1 VSERKIWKEGKIKQL
16 FLKMENHGI
25 DKLSEAVK
33 QMNLNSGLQNDQ
45 NILTFEEVQARLAD
59 IEKRASE
66 VHQRVID
73 DHNALLEFQNKN
85 MRTSAGKKQ
94 SEYVQN
100 SVVVQSVEMGASAV
114 ATGSSVR
121 DFDKGIEQPLLAE
134 SNLEV
139 GDHHD
144 IVTDVLP
151 KPEVGSAGN
160 PERNVCDNDT
170 VTSGDDMF
178 LEKIVSPCS
187 LDNVSAEDDEGE
199 EWVIFYSC
207 EEEYNQV
214 LEDTGSAC
222 NCLEESMLSEDIDVC
237 SRARNFEARVRP
249 TDLSLSCTQ
258 VEMSSTVAVHESLGL
273 ECVDCREIIFDPGG
287 GNAPARKSVET
298 LLRES
303 SCLGGNFLGVYAF
316 GIDRREFNP
325 VRKIFD
331 PGGRELFSTWCYV

>member
-1 VSERKIWKEGKIKQL
+1 M
-16 FLKMENHGI
+16 MENHGI
-25 DKLSEAVK
+25 DELSETVK

-45 NILTFEEVQARLAD
+45 NILSLEEVQAKLAD
-59 IEKRASE
+59 IEKRTSE
-66 VHQRVID
+66 VHQRVVD
-73 DHNALLEFQNKN
+73 DHLKLLEFLNKN
-85 MRTSAGKKQ
+85 MTSAGKKQ

-100 SVVVQSVEMGASAV
+100 RVVVQSVEMSASAV
-114 ATGSSVR
+114 AAGSSVK
-121 DFDKGIEQPLLAE
+121 DSDKGIEQPFLAE

-139 GDHHD
+139 EDTD
-144 IVTDVLP
+144 IILNDVLP

-160 PERNVCDNDT
+160 PERDVFENDS
-170 VTSGDDMF
+170 VT
-178 LEKIVSPCS
+178 LENDVSLEEIVFPCS
-187 LDNVSAEDDEGE
+187 LDDVSGDDDEGE
-199 EWVIFYSC
+199 EWVIFYSS

-214 LEDTGSAC
+214 LEDMGSAC

-316 GIDRREFNP
+316 WMDRREFNP

-331 PGGRELFSTWCYV
+331 PGGREFFFYLVLRMTTLVHIGHEGECVI